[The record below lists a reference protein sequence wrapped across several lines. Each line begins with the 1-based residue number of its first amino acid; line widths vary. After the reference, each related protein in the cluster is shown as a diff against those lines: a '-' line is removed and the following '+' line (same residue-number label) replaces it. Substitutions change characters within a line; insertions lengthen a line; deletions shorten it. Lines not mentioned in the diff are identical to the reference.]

1 MKKEGEKT
9 GDTLGQ
15 RGWVGSPRG
24 QPQIPTQVGP
34 GPPAGLTLPHPC
46 RGLAGRS
53 TASGGPSRDPQIS
66 LSGHWWDIIGVGTVR
81 LLGAGARPLVPS
93 DRPLSERLR
102 KKPSPP
108 RPSPQ
113 GALGILLRPWGL
125 LPDQPWATCTRL
137 PPPTMNGASRGL
149 SLPGPPPPGHLHP
162 YFAEEDILGSENE
175 SVTQGDAE
183 KGRAG
188 PERGSSVI
196 GCPRTS
202 SSSSRG
208 SGSCRREAGA
218 TRTLALPGSSRWRQ
232 WPGPCRARQGSLGA
246 PVFSEGCWGH
256 EVQKLLKS
264 PSLHG
269 SKTLPRKGP
278 WTYAGVTGRR
288 EKQGSRPQCLR
299 QTRSPDSKD
308 EQHPRPLNVLAPS
321 TAVLMLLLRTGGFSV
336 GV

>member
-1 MKKEGEKT
+1 M
-9 GDTLGQ
+9 
-15 RGWVGSPRG
+15 
-24 QPQIPTQVGP
+24 
-34 GPPAGLTLPHPC
+34 
-46 RGLAGRS
+46 
-53 TASGGPSRDPQIS
+53 
-66 LSGHWWDIIGVGTVR
+66 
-81 LLGAGARPLVPS
+81 
-93 DRPLSERLR
+93 
-102 KKPSPP
+102 
-108 RPSPQ
+108 
-113 GALGILLRPWGL
+113 
-125 LPDQPWATCTRL
+125 
-137 PPPTMNGASRGL
+137 
-149 SLPGPPPPGHLHP
+149 
-162 YFAEEDILGSENE
+162 
-175 SVTQGDAE
+175 
-183 KGRAG
+183 
-188 PERGSSVI
+188 
-196 GCPRTS
+196 
-202 SSSSRG
+202 
-208 SGSCRREAGA
+208 
-218 TRTLALPGSSRWRQ
+218 RTLALPGSSRWRQ